1 MELRAIAKLS
11 ERRPEGLLYHY
22 TTMAGVLG
30 IVSTKTIWATHIKY
44 LNDSMEFELAK
55 NIGVEVAESLQKA
68 STSDPDRRIWRD
80 VIRGINKAG
89 INICV
94 ASFSEQGDLLSQW
107 RGYASPGGCSLGFDH
122 AFLASA
128 AAVDS
133 WRFLPCVYDP
143 DEQREVMREILLEVF
158 ETNMRLISDGS
169 YDDFNGGDAAARMNQ
184 LAGIFKDRSFKE
196 EKEWRLLSRPLSCA
210 QEAFK
215 LRPGASM
222 LVPYFEKDLKDAQG
236 VMQLQ
241 QVIAAPTPHPK
252 LSCSSLETLLI
263 KHGYREEARSRVQV
277 ACPVLD
283 DTVSKLVT
291 AANPLLIRMTLSG
304 HEGVFAGR
312 VARTFRRLRH
322 PANGHSIAQCP
333 RRVGGRRGRATKAAA
348 PKIATPSAAQSSLRA
363 PLQTSA

>member
-11 ERRPEGLLYHY
+11 KRRPEGLLYHY

-55 NIGVEVAESLQKA
+55 SIGVEVAESLQKA
-68 STSDPDRRIWRD
+68 STSDPDRKIWHD

-143 DEQREVMREILLEVF
+143 DEQRDVMREILLEVF
-158 ETNMRLISDGS
+158 ETNMRLISNGS

-222 LVPYFEKDLKDAQG
+222 LIPYFEKDLKDAQG
-236 VMQLQ
+236 VMQLK
-241 QVIAAPTPHPK
+241 QVIAAPTPHPE

-263 KHGYREEARSRVQV
+263 KHGYREEARSRVQSS
-277 ACPVLD
+277 AIP
-283 DTVSKLVT
+283 
-291 AANPLLIRMTLSG
+291 
-304 HEGVFAGR
+304 
-312 VARTFRRLRH
+312 FR
-322 PANGHSIAQCP
+322 NW
-333 RRVGGRRGRATKAAA
+333 
-348 PKIATPSAAQSSLRA
+348 
-363 PLQTSA
+363 